1 MLASDVAQQALR
13 EAGVRVTAQRMM
25 IVDVLV
31 GNRTHPTVEEIY
43 TRIRDTCPTISLA
56 TVYHTLALLARQ
68 GLILELR
75 GAKDGLHCDPD
86 TTPHAHAY
94 CENCGKVFDIPLPS
108 SPAWDSDLLDGFH
121 PSRTELS
128 LYGRCGNCKE

>member
-43 TRIRDTCPTISLA
+43 ARVRATCPTISLA

-75 GAKDGLHCDPD
+75 GAKDGLRCDPD

-94 CENCGKVFDIPLPS
+94 CEGCGKVIDISLPS
-108 SPAWDSDLLDGFH
+108 SSVWGLDTLDGFH
-121 PSRTELS
+121 PSKTEIS
-128 LYGRCGNCKE
+128 LYGRCESCKE